1 MKNINTFYLIKII
14 YFKFLIAFTL
24 MPILFESKKEIL

>member
-1 MKNINTFYLIKII
+1 MKNINTFYLKNIM
-14 YFKFLIAFTL
+14 YFKFLMALTA